1 MAAPK
6 LLALACLVAAQS
18 GYAQLQSES
27 SYWVSDDS
35 DGSTQQ
41 RIFTDLSRPLADHP
55 DTVLGAG
62 VGYWHFSE
70 SGGDTSFRVARGRLA
85 HAFSEATQLEA
96 SAKLLD
102 GEAWSPTLGSVILS
116 HEPEHPFYVEL
127 SASRGLID
135 TLVGVDD
142 RWDIVSVGGSLD
154 IGPFAGFTVAGGYTQ
169 QALGDDNDRAVY
181 VLRLI
186 HEPAFS
192 DRWLLQTRTRLLRA
206 DFDSVGFFAPE
217 RLDEH
222 LLLLTY
228 RRSVFQERWYFSV
241 EAGGGVQT
249 VNRGDRKGIYT
260 AALVWRGWFNDHFGL
275 DSRGGCMN
283 TGGLDTRAA
292 GGGYMYCQATVS
304 LLWSW

>member
-154 IGPFAGFTVAGGYTQ
+154 IGPFAGFTVAV
-169 QALGDDNDRAVY
+169 AKLG
-181 VLRLI
+181 
-186 HEPAFS
+186 
-192 DRWLLQTRTRLLRA
+192 
-206 DFDSVGFFAPE
+206 
-217 RLDEH
+217 
-222 LLLLTY
+222 
-228 RRSVFQERWYFSV
+228 
-241 EAGGGVQT
+241 
-249 VNRGDRKGIYT
+249 
-260 AALVWRGWFNDHFGL
+260 
-275 DSRGGCMN
+275 
-283 TGGLDTRAA
+283 
-292 GGGYMYCQATVS
+292 
-304 LLWSW
+304 